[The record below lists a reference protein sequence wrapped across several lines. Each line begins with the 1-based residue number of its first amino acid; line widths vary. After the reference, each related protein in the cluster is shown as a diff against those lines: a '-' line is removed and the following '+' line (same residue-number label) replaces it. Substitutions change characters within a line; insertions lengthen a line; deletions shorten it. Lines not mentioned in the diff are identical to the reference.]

1 MCLFDTPSRLY
12 VTFSCSALASMK
24 KVLIVILCVMFH
36 IQYVVGQC
44 HIIEGDYVRDKS
56 YEFITIKGN
65 RLYYIERQPHLSI
78 RNSDTLAICDVRIIE
93 DHVIEI
99 NSTYKEEVERNMMIT
114 QVVGDEMVDS
124 IDIKFDFPYSDKQNP
139 WKMQVYYNIT
149 ASPLESYDFHIKIPA
164 DSKGF
169 FFEVFGY
176 YIICRTLMKSRK
188 DVRVLPCRTICL
200 MQVSLRGIIQRTSI
214 CMLRETR
221 YIGKERFLKES
232 RNVKNGCKN

>member
-1 MCLFDTPSRLY
+1 MIMKQKSL
-12 VTFSCSALASMK
+12 SMK

-78 RNSDTLAICDVRIIE
+78 RNSDTLAICDVRIID

-124 IDIKFDFPYSDKQNP
+124 IDLKFDFPYSDKHNP

-169 FFEVFGY
+169 FFEIFPAFCVQHLLDGHYWGLLY
-176 YIICRTLMKSRK
+176 YLSDPYEIKERCKSI
-188 DVRVLPCRTICL
+188 T
-200 MQVSLRGIIQRTSI
+200 VSNY
-214 CMLRETR
+214 MLNAGFFER
-221 YIGKERFLKES
+221 YYPKNEYLYVKGKEIHWKGKIFKRIKK
-232 RNVKNGCKN
+232 RQKWM